1 MIYTT
6 ETIKEKNNKKE
17 TRRKILKVISFPFV
31 IGILL
36 LILYIGYMKFVKHE
50 NDINILGYRS
60 YMVVTGSMEPN
71 YNIGDLIIIKDTPV
85 EDLKIGD
92 VINFVS
98 HNGKDTI
105 THRITEIVEE
115 NGKKLYKTKGDN
127 NNTEDKELVQ
137 TNQIKGI
144 LLFKISK
151 LGTIITKFITGSGI
165 IVLCILIILSYLRS
179 SSKEQKR
186 ISREDAR
193 KLYNIPKYEKEDIV

>member
-1 MIYTT
+1 MPIT
-6 ETIKEKNNKKE
+6 K
-17 TRRKILKVISFPFV
+17 
-31 IGILL
+31 
-36 LILYIGYMKFVKHE
+36 
-50 NDINILGYRS
+50 
-60 YMVVTGSMEPN
+60 
-71 YNIGDLIIIKDTPV
+71 
-85 EDLKIGD
+85 
-92 VINFVS
+92 
-98 HNGKDTI
+98 GKDTI
-105 THRITEIVEE
+105 THRITEIDEE